1 MDFRPVSR
9 RNIIMKITTK
19 SIGNRLKVILYQ
31 IIDVEQSAFVKGR
44 LITDNALAEMECF
57 HLMKQKKKGKKYVM
71 DLKLYMSKAYDK
83 I

>member
-1 MDFRPVSR
+1 
-9 RNIIMKITTK
+9 MKITTK
-19 SIGNRLKVILYQ
+19 SIDNRLKVRLYE
-31 IIDVEQSAFVKGR
+31 IIDVEQNAFVKGR

-71 DLKLYMSKAYDK
+71 DLKLYMSKAYDN